1 MNRRPSP
8 KQCQDTLGDGFT
20 GEHRDLFMAIKYIL
34 TFNIRDCWGRH
45 RKKSFLSKELLRLA
59 FPVPAGSLF
68 SLEGAAG

>member
-1 MNRRPSP
+1 
-8 KQCQDTLGDGFT
+8 
-20 GEHRDLFMAIKYIL
+20 MAIKYIL